1 MLASEI
7 KVLGTVD
14 GEKAVTISINCL
26 CPLSTVEEMCNA
38 LRNDLNNMGSAIDFE
53 IYFKDTDI

>member
-14 GEKAVTISINCL
+14 GAEDVTISINCL
-26 CPLSTVEEMCNA
+26 CPMRTVEEICTT
-38 LRNDLNNMGSAIDFE
+38 LRTALNNMGSEINFE
-53 IYFKDTDI
+53 IYFKDLDI

>member
-14 GEKAVTISINCL
+14 GAEDVTISINCL
-26 CPLSTVEEMCNA
+26 CPLSTVEDMCNA
-38 LRNDLNNMGSAIDFE
+38 LRNGLNNIGSEINFE
-53 IYFKDTDI
+53 IYFKDLDI